1 MFLGKDNKFKYQ
13 FLSRLQQD
21 CLYYLGHG
29 GRNKKHLYY
38 LDEQE
43 HIDNMKALYN
53 SFSDSE
59 KPEWLTLD
67 DILIFEK
74 QML

>member
-1 MFLGKDNKFKYQ
+1 MFLDKDNKFKYQ

-21 CLYYLGHG
+21 CLYYLGFG
-29 GRNKKHLYY
+29 GRNKKHLHY

-59 KPEWLTLD
+59 KPEWITLD
-67 DILIFEK
+67 DIVMYEK
-74 QML
+74 EML